1 MMLRRKGYSR
11 RHAHRKA
18 HRRGAEMAEDS
29 EEKQNKVRLQF
40 FAETG

>member
-1 MMLRRKGYSR
+1 MMLPRKDYPR
-11 RHAHRKA
+11 RHIHQKA